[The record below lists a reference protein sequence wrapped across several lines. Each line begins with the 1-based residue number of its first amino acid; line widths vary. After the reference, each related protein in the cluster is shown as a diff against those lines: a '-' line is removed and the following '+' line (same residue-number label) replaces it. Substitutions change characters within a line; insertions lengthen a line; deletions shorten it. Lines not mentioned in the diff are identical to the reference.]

1 MIQLGGSFTTRM
13 FWKKRK
19 KTLRELINE
28 LKQINKCFKEE
39 KERYSFENSKKIKEK
54 ANKERINFFLDEKK
68 KNTKCVIKKTKKGKK

>member
-39 KERYSFENSKKIKEK
+39 KERYSFENAKK
-54 ANKERINFFLDEKK
+54 
-68 KNTKCVIKKTKKGKK
+68 